1 MTLLVNIVGILI
13 LCVIGSWAA
22 NTYFKARIS
31 KELMAHE
38 ASYANE
44 SGDYTKTLL
53 VLGDS
58 TGVGV
63 GAEKPEDTV
72 AGRLASYL
80 GATHVENY
88 AVSGAMTEE
97 LTLQIQQAKLD
108 KYDTILMQIGGND
121 ILAFHNAKRTA
132 ARLSN
137 IFGTLP
143 KAETI
148 ILLTAGNAG
157 GAKIFPPPIRPF
169 HTMTNLAF
177 HKEFARVAHGWR
189 ATYVNL
195 YDPFWKDP
203 FLRDPDRYFA
213 RDGLHPSSYGYGLW
227 FDKVKATLEKA
238 GKKI

>member
-1 MTLLVNIVGILI
+1 MTLIVNIVGILI

-22 NTYFKARIS
+22 NTYFKARIA

-38 ASYANE
+38 TPYILLTE
-44 SGDYTKTLL
+44 DFTKTLL

-63 GAEKPEDTV
+63 GANKAEDTV
-72 AGRLASYL
+72 AGRLASYMQ
-80 GATHVENY
+80 ATYVENY

-97 LTLQIQQAKLD
+97 LTLQISQAKLK
-108 KYDTILMQIGGND
+108 KYDVILIQIGGND
-121 ILAFHNAKRTA
+121 ILALHNAKRTA

-143 KAETI
+143 EAGTV
-148 ILLTAGNAG
+148 ILMSAGNAG
-157 GAKIFPPPIRPF
+157 GGKIFPPPIRPF
-169 HTMTNLAF
+169 HTWVNMDI
-177 HKEFARVAHGWR
+177 HKEFARVAHGWD
-189 ATYVNL
+189 AVYVNL
-195 YDPFWKDP
+195 YDPFWKDA

-227 FDKVKATLEKA
+227 FDKVRATLEVA